1 MRLQQAKI
9 IILVTP
15 FFWGCQLNNK
25 NDIDDKFKVEKITAL
40 TSGIFFLK
48 ENCKIEKLPNERE
61 IINTA
66 MRMLTKND
74 IDVSNEL
81 HTHITTLTKIR
92 YEEIKSN
99 KKETKIK
106 CRELEGIMA
115 PFLSKIGN

>member
-1 MRLQQAKI
+1 MRLRQAKI
-9 IILVTP
+9 IILLTP

-25 NDIDDKFKVEKITAL
+25 NGIDDKFKVEKITAL
-40 TSGIFFLK
+40 TSGILFLK
-48 ENCKIEKLPNERE
+48 ENCKTEKLPNERE

-66 MRMLTKND
+66 MRMITRNE

-81 HTHITTLTKIR
+81 HTHIATLTKIR

-106 CRELEGIMA
+106 CRELESIMA
-115 PFLSKIGN
+115 PFLSKTGS